1 MTNKEIFIKAI
12 EEELDNGMELSD
24 EALAYFQELKS
35 GKASLGGLT
44 VNGKIILGF
53 LQNNYEQYNNI
64 FTSKNIAEKIGV
76 PSRSVSG
83 AIRKL
88 VVDGYVKKLNSNP
101 VSYELTTLGKEYKID
116 IQ

>member
-1 MTNKEIFIKAI
+1 MTNKEIFIKSI
-12 EEELDNGMELSD
+12 QEEIDNGMELPE
-24 EALAYFQELKS
+24 EAVAYFEELKN
-35 GKASLGGLT
+35 GKVSLGGLT

-53 LQNNYEQYNNI
+53 LQNNFEQYNNI

-88 VVDGYVKKLNSNP
+88 VSDGYVKKLNSNP
-101 VSYELTTLGKEYKID
+101 VSYELTDLGKDFQID
-116 IQ
+116 N

>member
-1 MTNKEIFIKAI
+1 MTNKEIFIKSI
-12 EEELDNGMELSD
+12 QEEIDNGMELPD
-24 EALAYFQELKS
+24 EAIAYFEELKN

-53 LQNNYEQYNNI
+53 LQNNFEQYNNI

-88 VVDGYVKKLNSNP
+88 VADGYVKKLNSNP
-101 VSYELTTLGKEYKID
+101 VSYELTDLGKDFQID
-116 IQ
+116 N

>member
-1 MTNKEIFIKAI
+1 MTNKEIFIKSI
-12 EEELDNGMELSD
+12 QEEIDNGMELSD
-24 EALAYFQELKS
+24 EAIAYFEELKN

-53 LQNNYEQYNNI
+53 LQNNFEQYNNI

-88 VVDGYVKKLNSNP
+88 VSDGYVRKLNSNP
-101 VSYELTTLGKEYKID
+101 VSYELTDLGKDFQID
-116 IQ
+116 N

>member
-1 MTNKEIFIKAI
+1 MTNKEIFIKLI
-12 EEELDNGMELSD
+12 QEEIDNGMELPD
-24 EALAYFQELKS
+24 EAIAYFEELKN

-88 VVDGYVKKLNSNP
+88 VSDGYVKKLNSNP
-101 VSYELTTLGKEYKID
+101 VSYELTDLGKDFQID
-116 IQ
+116 N

>member
-1 MTNKEIFIKAI
+1 MTNKEIFIKSI
-12 EEELDNGMELSD
+12 QEEIDNGMELPD
-24 EALAYFQELKS
+24 EAIAYFEELKN

-53 LQNNYEQYNNI
+53 LQNNFEQYNNI
-64 FTSKNIAEKIGV
+64 FTSKNIAEKIGA

-88 VVDGYVKKLNSNP
+88 VSDGYVRKLNSNP
-101 VSYELTTLGKEYKID
+101 VSYELTDLGKDFQID
-116 IQ
+116 N

>member
-1 MTNKEIFIKAI
+1 MTNKEIFIKSIQEEIDNEMELPDEAI
-12 EEELDNGMELSD
+12 AYFEELKN
-24 EALAYFQELKS
+24 

-53 LQNNYEQYNNI
+53 LQNNFEQYNNI

-88 VVDGYVKKLNSNP
+88 VADGYVKKLNSNP
-101 VSYELTTLGKEYKID
+101 VSYELTDLGKDFQID
-116 IQ
+116 N

>member
-12 EEELDNGMELSD
+12 QEELDNGMELPD
-24 EALAYFQELKS
+24 EAIAYFEELKN

-88 VVDGYVKKLNSNP
+88 VSDGYVKKLNSNP
-101 VSYELTTLGKEYKID
+101 ISYELTSLGKDLQID
-116 IQ
+116 N

>member
-1 MTNKEIFIKAI
+1 MTNKEIFIKSI
-12 EEELDNGMELSD
+12 QEEIDNGMELPD
-24 EALAYFQELKS
+24 EAVAYFEELKN

-53 LQNNYEQYNNI
+53 LQNNFEQYNNI

-88 VVDGYVKKLNSNP
+88 VSDGYVKKLNSNP
-101 VSYELTTLGKEYKID
+101 VSYELTDLGKDFQID
-116 IQ
+116 N

>member
-1 MTNKEIFIKAI
+1 MTNKEIFIKSI
-12 EEELDNGMELSD
+12 QEEIDNGMELPD
-24 EALAYFQELKS
+24 EAIAYFEELKN

-53 LQNNYEQYNNI
+53 LQNNFEQYNNI

-88 VVDGYVKKLNSNP
+88 VSDSYVRKLNSNP
-101 VSYELTTLGKEYKID
+101 VSYELTDLGKDFQID
-116 IQ
+116 N